1 MRLLTWFDAAGV
13 GSDVERVDC
22 PCERRRVRR
31 NQRSLRRAVRYRR
44 SVRERRD
51 AANRPS
57 SSDATLRPISP
68 PLAPVFVFFLNKR
81 SPNQLKE
88 RIRCLGMGGGG
99 KGFNPVI
106 ELLPLPSFLSA
117 RHFHR
122 ICDTLKLSL
131 WLGESE
137 CAYQTGDPLFLSPHQ
152 IRQPER
158 VNTEI
163 VFNVFSFPSCFF
175 FCFFV
180 FVLFFVLPQVTL
192 GLPEL
197 SLYYSPGKFRMS
209 TTRRYRSRCYVH
221 ADPRLHFWL
230 LSLFFFPPGFSVEL
244 YAINWLGDPHLSAF
258 IRNFLLQDESIKKKK
273 IASVRANEDERLY
286 CF

>member
-68 PLAPVFVFFLNKR
+68 PLAPVFFLNKR

-88 RIRCLGMGGGG
+88 RIRCLGGGGG
-99 KGFNPVI
+99 GFNPVI

-137 CAYQTGDPLFLSPHQ
+137 CAYQTGGPSLSFSPPNKAARKGQHGDCLQRFLS
-152 IRQPER
+152 
-158 VNTEI
+158 
-163 VFNVFSFPSCFF
+163 FPCCFF
-175 FCFFV
+175 LFVFCFRSFLCFTAGYV
-180 FVLFFVLPQVTL
+180 RF
-192 GLPEL
+192 
-197 SLYYSPGKFRMS
+197 
-209 TTRRYRSRCYVH
+209 TRII
-221 ADPRLHFWL
+221 A
-230 LSLFFFPPGFSVEL
+230 
-244 YAINWLGDPHLSAF
+244 
-258 IRNFLLQDESIKKKK
+258 LLQPWKVSH
-273 IASVRANEDERLY
+273 VYYPPL
-286 CF
+286 

>member
-1 MRLLTWFDAAGV
+1 
-13 GSDVERVDC
+13 
-22 PCERRRVRR
+22 
-31 NQRSLRRAVRYRR
+31 
-44 SVRERRD
+44 
-51 AANRPS
+51 
-57 SSDATLRPISP
+57 
-68 PLAPVFVFFLNKR
+68 
-81 SPNQLKE
+81 
-88 RIRCLGMGGGG
+88 MGGGEVSTPSS
-99 KGFNPVI
+99 NSSLC
-106 ELLPLPSFLSA
+106 LLFSA
-117 RHFHR
+117 HVTFTGSVTHLNFH
-122 ICDTLKLSL
+122 CDLEKVNVHTRR
-131 WLGESE
+131 
-137 CAYQTGDPLFLSPHQ
+137 GDPLFLSPHQ

-163 VFNVFSFPSCFF
+163 VFNVFSPFLVAF
-175 FCFFV
+175 FCSCFV

>member
-88 RIRCLGMGGGG
+88 RIRCLGGGG

-158 VNTEI
+158 VNTMRLSSTFSPFL
-163 VFNVFSFPSCFF
+163 VAFFLFLFSFF
-175 FCFFV
+175 
-180 FVLFFVLPQVTL
+180 
-192 GLPEL
+192 
-197 SLYYSPGKFRMS
+197 
-209 TTRRYRSRCYVH
+209 
-221 ADPRLHFWL
+221 
-230 LSLFFFPPGFSVEL
+230 SLF
-244 YAINWLGDPHLSAF
+244 Y
-258 IRNFLLQDESIKKKK
+258 R
-273 IASVRANEDERLY
+273 RLR
-286 CF
+286 